1 MSIDGNLLMLQ
12 MVVHVR
18 SYFQGYQMY
27 RHNNNTN
34 KLVFRSFVIHILA
47 WSLATPD

>member
-1 MSIDGNLLMLQ
+1 MSLDGNFLMLQ

-27 RHNNNTN
+27 RHNGNT
-34 KLVFRSFVIHILA
+34 L
-47 WSLATPD
+47 SLYLGVS